1 MRIEMINVSKTI
13 RGVQVLDKVSLKM
26 MSGMVYGLEGP
37 NGSGKTMLM
46 RALLGLVRINAGEVL
61 IDGKRLG
68 VDMDFAPN
76 AGALIETAAFIPGKS
91 GRENLLYL
99 AGIRGLVGPE
109 EVDGALREVGL
120 SGAGKKK
127 FRQYS
132 LGMRQRLGI
141 AAAVLERPDLVVL
154 DEPTNALD
162 EQGVEMVEGV
172 VAKQKARGA
181 LTVVSC
187 HDAEVLREMVDVV
200 FRLSEGR
207 IVDEEKVC

>member
-26 MSGMVYGLEGP
+26 MSGMVYGLEGS

-99 AGIRGLVGPE
+99 AGIRGLVGHE